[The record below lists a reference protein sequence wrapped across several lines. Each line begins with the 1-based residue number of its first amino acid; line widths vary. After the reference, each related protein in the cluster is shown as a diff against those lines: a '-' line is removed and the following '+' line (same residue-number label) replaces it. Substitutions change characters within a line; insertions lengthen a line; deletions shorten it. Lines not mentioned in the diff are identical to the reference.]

1 MIGRALFSFCH
12 WLLAL
17 LIRYF
22 FGISVTGAANLPA
35 TGPCLIAA
43 NHNSHLDTALVFFL
57 LGRHK
62 HALHA
67 LAAQDHFFGNHVIR
81 FLVTHVFHALAV
93 DRRRFSPELAATA
106 REVMQRGGMLLIYPE
121 GGRGDGSRITRFKP
135 GVGYLALTLDVPVVP
150 LHISGTARAFPK
162 GAFWPRPV
170 NLQVR
175 IGAPLH
181 PNELAQYEG
190 SSNAK
195 IKRFTQQLE
204 ARVRELGS
212 AAHGPWALVTG
223 ASSGAGRAMCGEL
236 ARRGFNLYVAARR
249 IGELDAIANENRAAY
264 GVEVE
269 VCPADL
275 SQPEERERLAQRI
288 TQDARDLRLLVNN
301 AGIGAL
307 GTAGAGDAQRH
318 QAVIALNVAAGVA
331 LTDALI
337 ADLRAS
343 GGMILNVGSV
353 YSVVPAPGQ
362 AVYSGSKAFVR
373 SWSRALQRELAGSG
387 VSVTLGLPGSFVSEF
402 HSGMG
407 VSERRKLGKQTSAQ
421 VAAALIAAT
430 IRRRGTAVP
439 GFVNKLFLLVC
450 APLPLRV
457 TSWLMQTINH
467 VRGLRRD

>member
-1 MIGRALFSFCH
+1 MIGRALFAICH

-17 LIRYF
+17 LIRHF

-35 TGPCLIAA
+35 GGPCLIAA

-67 LAAQDHFFGNHVIR
+67 LAAQDHFFGNRVIR
-81 FLVTHVFHALAV
+81 YLVTHVFHALAV
-93 DRRRFSPELAATA
+93 DRRRFSPELADTA
-106 REVMQRGGMLLIYPE
+106 RDVIQRGGMLLIYPE
-121 GGRGDGSRITRFKP
+121 GGRGDGSRINRFKP

-175 IGAPLH
+175 IGTPLH
-181 PNELAQYEG
+181 PAELAQYEG

-195 IKRFTQQLE
+195 IKRFTQLLE

-236 ARRGFNLYVAARR
+236 ARRGFNLYIAARR
-249 IGELDAIANENRAAY
+249 ANELEAIAGECRAAH

-269 VCPADL
+269 ACVADL
-275 SQPEERERLAQRI
+275 TLPEDRERLVQRI
-288 TQDARDLRLLVNN
+288 ATDARDLRLLVNN

-307 GTAGAGDAQRH
+307 GMTGEGDAARH
-318 QAVIALNVAAGVA
+318 QTVIALNVAAVVA
-331 LTDALI
+331 LTDALVPR
-337 ADLRAS
+337 LRAS

-387 VSVTLGLPGSFVSEF
+387 VSVTLGLPGSFISEF
-402 HSGMG
+402 HVDMG

-430 IRRRGTAVP
+430 IRRRGTVVP
-439 GFVNKLFLLVC
+439 GFVNKLFLLLC

-457 TSWLMQTINH
+457 TAWLMQTINH
-467 VRGLRRD
+467 VRGLRRE